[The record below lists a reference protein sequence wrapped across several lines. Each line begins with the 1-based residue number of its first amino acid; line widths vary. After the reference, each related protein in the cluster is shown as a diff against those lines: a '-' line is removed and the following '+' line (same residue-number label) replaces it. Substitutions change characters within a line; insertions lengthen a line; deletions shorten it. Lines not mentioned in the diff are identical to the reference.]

1 LKLPRVL
8 LVDGTPGILALCA
21 EVLRPNHEIVG
32 TAPDG
37 ESAIAAFEAMT
48 PDVVVLD
55 ISMPGMNS
63 LEVAKHLRRPDRPSA
78 IVFLSGD
85 IEFMTTDMEF
95 MIAASKAGGG
105 SGFVTKM
112 LIGSD
117 LPVVIREV
125 LAGRISYRAPSEP
138 S

>member
-1 LKLPRVL
+1 
-8 LVDGTPGILALCA
+8 VDGTPGILALCA

-48 PDVVVLD
+48 PDVVVMD
-55 ISMPGMNS
+55 ISMPGLNG
-63 LEVAKHLRRPDRPSA
+63 LEVAKHLRRPGRSSA

-95 MIAASKAGGG
+95 MIAALKAGG
-105 SGFVTKM
+105 SGFVRKI
-112 LIGSD
+112 LICSD
-117 LPVVIREV
+117 LPVAIREV
-125 LAGRISYRAPSEP
+125 LAGRIFVSSPE
-138 S
+138 

>member
-1 LKLPRVL
+1 MKLPRVL
-8 LVDGTPGILALCA
+8 LVDGTPGILALCG

-37 ESAIAAFEAMT
+37 ESAIAAFEALT
-48 PDVVVLD
+48 PDVVVRD
-55 ISMPGMNS
+55 ISMPGLNG
-63 LEVAKHLRRPDRPSA
+63 LEVAKHLRRPDRSSA

-95 MIAASKAGGG
+95 MIAALKAGG
-105 SGFVTKM
+105 SGFVTRM

-117 LPVVIREV
+117 LPVAIREV
-125 LAGRISYRAPSEP
+125 LAGRIFVSSPE
-138 S
+138 

>member
-1 LKLPRVL
+1 M
-8 LVDGTPGILALCA
+8 DGTPGILALCA

-48 PDVVVLD
+48 PDVVVMD
-55 ISMPGMNS
+55 ISMPGLNG
-63 LEVAKHLRRPDRPSA
+63 LEVAKHLRRPGRSSA

-95 MIAASKAGGG
+95 MIAALKAGG
-105 SGFVTKM
+105 SGFVRKI
-112 LIGSD
+112 LICSD
-117 LPVVIREV
+117 LPVAIREV
-125 LAGRISYRAPSEP
+125 LAGGIFVSSPE
-138 S
+138 

>member
-1 LKLPRVL
+1 M
-8 LVDGTPGILALCA
+8 DGTPGILALCG

-37 ESAIAAFEAMT
+37 ESAIAAFEALT

-55 ISMPGMNS
+55 ISMPGLNG
-63 LEVAKHLRRPDRPSA
+63 LEVAKHLRRPDRSSA

-95 MIAASKAGGG
+95 MIAALKAGG
-105 SGFVTKM
+105 SGFVKNAYRFRPA
-112 LIGSD
+112 GSYQRS
-117 LPVVIREV
+117 L
-125 LAGRISYRAPSEP
+125 GGSNFRIEPRMNRADSNLVTN
-138 S
+138 